1 MIISIHVAVR
11 KGKRHMISIIVP
23 IYNAEKWLKRCVD
36 SLVKQTYK
44 DIEILLINDGSTD
57 GSLEICN
64 SYAKKDK
71 RIVVID
77 KENTG
82 VSATRN
88 CGIKKA
94 KGEYIQFVD
103 SDDYI
108 DSNMCEAL
116 ADAIKNADMAMC
128 GMRIWKNDTV
138 LREPHIDDGIYTL
151 KDNIDI
157 YFQLRKINLGPCNKL
172 YRRELIK
179 NYFIENISLGE
190 DTIFVLE
197 YMRNVQTISVL
208 SDCLYNVVLDNE
220 NSLNKKKNAD
230 TLSLL
235 IEQRKEEENVLTEIY
250 GTDSDFTQIYNQYL
264 YNVHAH
270 FLNLIKMGYEA
281 IKSEIS
287 IHINNAL
294 LQEKIKHSAPERW
307 DMKIFKSIFSKKHIH
322 ATCLYFKIKTIY
334 YANRRR

>member
-1 MIISIHVAVR
+1 
-11 KGKRHMISIIVP
+11 MISIIVP
-23 IYNAEKWLKRCVD
+23 IYNSAKWLKRCVN
-36 SLVKQTYK
+36 SLIGQTYRN
-44 DIEILLINDGSTD
+44 IEILLINDGSKD
-57 GSLEICN
+57 NSLNICN
-64 SYAKKDK
+64 EYAKKDN

-77 KENTG
+77 KKNTG

-88 CGIKKA
+88 AGLKAA

-108 DSNMCEAL
+108 EPQMCEML
-116 ADAIKNADMAMC
+116 VKAIDNSDMVIC
-128 GMRIWKNDTV
+128 GMRIWKDDIV

-208 SDCLYNVVLDNE
+208 SECLYNVVLDNE
-220 NSLNKKKNAD
+220 NSLNKKKNVD

-294 LQEKIKHSAPERW
+294 LQEKIKRSAPKRW
-307 DMKIFKSIFSKKHIH
+307 DMKIFKSIFLKKHIH

-334 YANRRR
+334 YGNRRRKNGCKKRI